1 MWGVRFFSSILSLL
15 AMAAASSFLTGCANF
30 KLLGKD
36 LDLID
41 RTYVVTGQ
49 IRNAGQFPNVYGV
62 ITEWENGTTG
72 KVESADFTTIGN
84 VGVFGFLVE
93 RKRDQYLF
101 DGMAFCHRQKRLH
114 VISELLNL
122 DGHQLYWRSCPTR
135 ISL

>member
-1 MWGVRFFSSILSLL
+1 M
-15 AMAAASSFLTGCANF
+15 TGCANF

-93 RKRDQYLF
+93 RKRDQRKASEKN
-101 DGMAFCHRQKRLH
+101 GNQAFHWVPVTKGPL
-114 VISELLNL
+114 
-122 DGHQLYWRSCPTR
+122 TM
-135 ISL
+135 